1 MKHFYDLS
9 SYFTMRI
16 TALENK
22 NREQTE
28 EIDRLRTFLFEICD
42 PECPDEYKDVV
53 RKEIVKQ
60 DSLTD

>member
-16 TALENK
+16 TALMSK
-22 NREQTE
+22 NAEQQK

-42 PECPDEYKDVV
+42 PECPDEYKNLV
-53 RKEIVKQ
+53 RKEIVTE
-60 DSLTD
+60 DLITD

>member
-42 PECPDEYKDVV
+42 PECPGDYKDVV

>member
-1 MKHFYDLS
+1 
-9 SYFTMRI
+9 MRI

-42 PECPDEYKDVV
+42 PECPSDYKDVV

>member
-16 TALENK
+16 TALMSK
-22 NREQTE
+22 NAEQQK

-42 PECPDEYKDVV
+42 PECPDEYKNVV
-53 RKEIVKQ
+53 RKEIVTE
-60 DSLTD
+60 DLITD